1 MSHKPGGYF
10 YYRYTYMCPWTDTA
24 GQSGTDNTYHSAV
37 YTPVRKQDHTAQT
50 TWYNNTAMPAVKA
63 DIEKNFYGD
72 ADRNRQGRVYERYN
86 QHVNLPPFTT
96 LRFSPIF
103 FLYVGLPKPY
113 DSILAGTPGGG
124 RTKQA

>member
-37 YTPVRKQDHTAQT
+37 YTPARKQDHTAQT

-72 ADRNRQGRVYERYN
+72 ADRNRQGRTYERYN
-86 QHVNLPPFTT
+86 QQYVRQEQFMWCSKLPTHTTAGWETVPF
-96 LRFSPIF
+96 
-103 FLYVGLPKPY
+103 G
-113 DSILAGTPGGG
+113 
-124 RTKQA
+124 KQV